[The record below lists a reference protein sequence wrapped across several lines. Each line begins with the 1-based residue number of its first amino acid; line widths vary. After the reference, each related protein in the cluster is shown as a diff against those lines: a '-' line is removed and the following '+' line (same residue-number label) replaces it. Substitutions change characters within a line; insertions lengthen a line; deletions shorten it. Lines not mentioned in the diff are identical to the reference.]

1 MPAPLYPKPIRWW
14 PAIAIGVLMLILL
27 SAIWIPE
34 RPNRQM
40 QVMPTILVCSI
51 GYLLLCLWFF
61 AFSRANRK
69 IRLRGLGILI
79 LLIILAVSLFQNS
92 RFYGRFGAQDRMAL
106 VFCYSD
112 IHSGTI
118 FRRSRYRL
126 SPIFGTT
133 PQRRPRRNK
142 TGIRLG
148 STSPQITLA
157 RTRW

>member
-1 MPAPLYPKPIRWW
+1 MPASALSQTIRWW
-14 PAIAIGVLMLILL
+14 PAIAIGVLMLVVL
-27 SAIWIPE
+27 SAIWLPD

-51 GYLLLCLWFF
+51 GSLLLCLWFF
-61 AFSRANRK
+61 AFSPSESQNPPAGSRYSYTPDHPGSFT
-69 IRLRGLGILI
+69 I
-79 LLIILAVSLFQNS
+79 SNS
-92 RFYGRFGAQDRMAL
+92 RLYGRSGAQDRVAL